1 MISGQFKNKM
11 HLFRAASCL
20 LLTAYSPDELWR
32 FLPLGYL
39 LTILI
44 ETPILCVGLSRRHP
58 LRRKLFAGVWL
69 TACTYPI
76 VTLVLPLLFAPE
88 RRGLYLVV
96 AETFAPVAE
105 CALFWLAFGTNEELG
120 KVSMWRDFTAII
132 VANLASFGIGE
143 VINAWGWFGL
153 LG

>member
-1 MISGQFKNKM
+1 MSSSQ
-11 HLFRAASCL
+11 
-20 LLTAYSPDELWR
+20 LWR

-44 ETPILCVGLSRRHP
+44 ETPILCVGLSPRHS

-76 VTLVLPLLFAPE
+76 ITLVLPLLFVPDTRAP
-88 RRGLYLVV
+88 YLVV

-105 CALFWLAFGTNEELG
+105 CLLFWLAFGRDEVAD
-120 KVSMWRDFTAII
+120 KASMRRDFLAII

-143 VINAWGWFGL
+143 VLNAFGWFGM

>member
-1 MISGQFKNKM
+1 M
-11 HLFRAASCL
+11 
-20 LLTAYSPDELWR
+20 SPNELWR

-44 ETPILCVGLSRRHP
+44 ETPILLVGLSRRHP
-58 LRRKLFAGVWL
+58 FKRKLFAGVWL

-76 VTLVLPLLFAPE
+76 VVLVLPLLFA
-88 RRGLYLVV
+88 RDQRVLYLVV

-105 CALFWLAFGTNEELG
+105 CALFWMSFGNREAVGTS
-120 KVSMWRDFTAII
+120 SMWRDFLAII

-143 VINAWGWFGL
+143 VMNAWRWFGL
-153 LG
+153 LS

>member
-1 MISGQFKNKM
+1 M
-11 HLFRAASCL
+11 
-20 LLTAYSPDELWR
+20 SPYELWR

-44 ETPILCVGLSRRHP
+44 ETPILCLGLSRRHP

-76 VTLVLPLLFAPE
+76 VTLVLPLLFSSESRA
-88 RRGLYLVV
+88 RYLVV

-105 CALFWLAFGTNEELG
+105 CVLFWLAFGKEEVVG
-120 KVSMWRDFTAII
+120 KASMRRDFIAII